1 MTLAELKQIL
11 ARGVD
16 SRRQFKRDF
25 SHIDALAAELVAFA
39 NTAGG
44 YLYRGLGTGIP
55 RAIDAWPEIELHDDR
70 QSNQFRMVIK
80 RPVERGTLSG
90 PSGDQAGIKSGP
102 GRAPVGTESLADCS
116 AADARPPVQPEQVT
130 LLRRMFGDH
139 ATPELMSFVGRSNC
153 SKFREQVFD
162 PLLARGLV
170 EMTLPDKPNSSRQ
183 RYRLT
188 TAGRALKSELGSQGD

>member
-1 MTLAELKQIL
+1 MTPAELKQIL
-11 ARGVD
+11 AQGED
-16 SRRQFKRDF
+16 SRHQFQRDF

-44 YLYRGLGTGIP
+44 YLCRGLGTGIP
-55 RAIDAWPEIELHDDR
+55 RAIDAWPEIELDDDR
-70 QSNQFRMVIK
+70 QSNQFRVVIK

-90 PSGDQAGIKSGP
+90 PNGDQAGIESGP
-102 GRAPVGTESLADCS
+102 GRTPVGTESLADYP
-116 AADARPPVQPEQVT
+116 AADAQPPVQPEQVT

-139 ATPELMSFVGRSNC
+139 ATPELMSFIGR
-153 SKFREQVFD
+153 SKFREQVLA

-170 EMTLPDKPNSSRQ
+170 EMTLPDKPNSRKQ

-188 TAGRALKSELGSQGD
+188 TAGRALKSELSGQGD

>member
-11 ARGVD
+11 ARSED
-16 SRRQFKRDF
+16 SQYQFQRDF

-44 YLYRGLGTGIP
+44 YLYRGLGTGIS
-55 RAIDAWPEIELHDDR
+55 RAIDAWSEIELHDDR
-70 QSNQFRMVIK
+70 QSNQFRVVIK
-80 RPVERGTLSG
+80 RPAERGPLSG

-102 GRAPVGTESLADCS
+102 GRAPVGSESLADCS
-116 AADARPPVQPEQVT
+116 AADARPPMQPEQVT
-130 LLRRMFGDH
+130 LLQRIFGDH
-139 ATPELMSFVGRSNC
+139 ATPELMSFVGRSNR
-153 SKFREQVFD
+153 SKFPEQVLA

-170 EMTLPDKPNSSRQ
+170 EMTLPAKPNSSKQ

-188 TAGRALKSELGSQGD
+188 PARSALKSELSGQGD

>member
-11 ARGVD
+11 ARGED
-16 SRRQFKRDF
+16 SRYQFKRDF

-44 YLYRGLGTGIP
+44 YLCRGPGTGIP

-116 AADARPPVQPEQVT
+116 AADVQLPMQPEQVT

-139 ATPELMSFVGRSNC
+139 PTPELMSFVGRSNR
-153 SKFREQVFD
+153 SKFREQVLAT
-162 PLLARGLV
+162 LLTRGLV
-170 EMTLPDKPNSSRQ
+170 E
-183 RYRLT
+183 
-188 TAGRALKSELGSQGD
+188 